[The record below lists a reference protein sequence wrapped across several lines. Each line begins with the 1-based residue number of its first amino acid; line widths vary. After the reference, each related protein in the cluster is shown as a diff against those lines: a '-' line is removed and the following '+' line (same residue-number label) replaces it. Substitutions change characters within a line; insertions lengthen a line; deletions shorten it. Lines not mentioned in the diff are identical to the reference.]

1 MTINVAVVSAE
12 ALVLGCDSIS
22 TVTEYFI
29 NPFAR
34 PAEHIGPENYRVAFT
49 TSDLMPLVTNVWTGV
64 TKMFALSCDERT
76 PVAAVTAGLARL
88 NSRSMKSYA
97 DEFLRDKAANS
108 LVQHT
113 VEEVAHNFLMFMRR
127 HYERHYANSPL
138 PPELRDGPAFLLGGY
153 DAASPLP
160 TLFKVNVQNNR
171 ILPKYSPGTFG
182 IAWDGQS
189 DAAERLFRGYDTG
202 LRSSVESQVTAE
214 VAALRKTMGNAAAR
228 RLQNLMDRSG
238 ISPPDDL
245 DMELPDSS
253 HLRIDWDKFE
263 YEIAYENLPI
273 QDSIDLAAYVVELQ
287 SGQERFSKG
296 IARVGGRTHIGLIRR
311 HEGFQMLDDPQIHYT
326 RVRTA

>member
-34 PAEHIGPENYRVAFT
+34 PSELIGPENYQVAFT
-49 TSDLMPLVTNVWTGV
+49 MSDLMPLVTNVWSGV
-64 TKMFALSCDERT
+64 TKMFALSSDERT

-97 DEFLRDKAANS
+97 DEFLRDKAANT

-113 VEEVAHNFLMFMRR
+113 VEEVAHNFLTFMRR

-153 DAASPLP
+153 DAASHLP
-160 TLFKVNVQNNR
+160 TLFRMNVKDNR
-171 ILPKYSPGTFG
+171 VLPEYAPGTFG
-182 IAWDGQS
+182 ITWDGQS
-189 DAAERLFRGYDTG
+189 DAVERVLHGYDAN
-202 LRSSVESQVTAE
+202 LRGSVESHARDITNASS
-214 VAALRKTMGNAAAR
+214 RK
-228 RLQNLMDRSG
+228 LQD
-238 ISPPDDL
+238 
-245 DMELPDSS
+245 LPDRGSVPS
-253 HLRIDWDKFE
+253 LQDFVTELADSPRFRIDWGKFQCK
-263 YEIAYENLPI
+263 IACENLPV

-287 SGQERFSKG
+287 SGKEKFSKG
-296 IARVGGRTHIGLIRR
+296 IGAVGGRTHIGLLRK
-311 HEGFQMLDDPQIHYT
+311 HEGFQMLDEPDFHYT